1 MKSHIQHL
9 EAIFKVLQEQ
19 YLLAKMYKCSF
30 GQEKV
35 EYLGYVILGERVA
48 TDPSKIEAMHGKFPL
63 KELRSFLG
71 LTDYYKKFI
80 KSYGVICKPLTDVLK
95 KDSFK
100 WSHLA
105 QKACASPKK
114 KQRENIVP

>member
-63 KELRSFLG
+63 KLKNSEVFWGLLITTRS
-71 LTDYYKKFI
+71 
-80 KSYGVICKPLTDVLK
+80 S
-95 KDSFK
+95 
-100 WSHLA
+100 
-105 QKACASPKK
+105 
-114 KQRENIVP
+114 

>member
-48 TDPSKIEAMHGKFPL
+48 TDPSIIEAMHGQFPL
-63 KELRSFLG
+63 KLKNSEVFWGLLITTRS
-71 LTDYYKKFI
+71 
-80 KSYGVICKPLTDVLK
+80 S
-95 KDSFK
+95 
-100 WSHLA
+100 
-105 QKACASPKK
+105 
-114 KQRENIVP
+114 